1 MDNCQ
6 KISPK
11 EMDLV
16 NGQET
21 EEKVNTCASH
31 DVFSFN
37 FIYLFIFFLVFLDL
51 DKA

>member
-11 EMDLV
+11 EMDPV

-31 DVFSFN
+31 DVFSFS
-37 FIYLFIFFLVFLDL
+37 FIYFLVFLDL

>member
-31 DVFSFN
+31 DVF
-37 FIYLFIFFLVFLDL
+37 FIYLFFGVFGPR
-51 DKA
+51 